1 MASCYLLEML
11 EGRNDPVGGKPYGS
25 AFVSHL
31 QTILNEQDKPESESR
46 VVNMSLGW
54 SALIMRESL
63 FAANSGRTSHLT
75 STDDLLLCGDVP
87 RSIED
92 SLLDSVEDVDV
103 RDSVRLFFSPMR
115 PYTYHCARLAR
126 ECGEKISGTA
136 ARRQP
141 CNEQFVTKY
150 LTQLDHL
157 LHLFALLEARIAFV
171 LSPAATSA
179 HSLPAPFETER
190 QFIMRAC
197 LHTLGLAWS
206 SLSLPVYLE
215 LKRRLADLRAP
226 PPANSEPPPHLVA
239 DRLRTLERLE
249 LLSRQAS
256 RMALKAARLV
266 AQCVHEAPSLA
277 FLTQLQSE
285 NLDKWVE
292 VLRSART
299 VEEGG
304 EGITRAEKERGLSWI
319 LAGLKTMGWSWTDG
333 APVIKTIEEALYDMP
348 APRRDSTQHPTSFGD
363 GHSAARGSPNGSA
376 GYHEPAF
383 LARSSSAFASATT
396 TPVPSFAATASAAA
410 APASLPPALVEN
422 RPLHSADDF
431 ASLFSALT
439 GAVAAPETFMVS
451 AQPQKPA
458 AAPSPAAPSAPPPP
472 APRPPPT
479 TAAPPVNAL
488 PDLAT
493 LVSLYQTGAPDPV
506 LSSLGGTD
514 VSISASQY
522 FGGTLDFPS
531 LVGATPSSYST
542 SLAPLP
548 PPPPQQQP
556 QQRPPTAPSDY
567 VNGSQAAGGEFDL
580 AKFLTDPPFGF
591 GSGEEG
597 RHDSFGSP
605 AAP

>member
-1 MASCYLLEML
+1 
-11 EGRNDPVGGKPYGS
+11 
-25 AFVSHL
+25 
-31 QTILNEQDKPESESR
+31 
-46 VVNMSLGW
+46 
-54 SALIMRESL
+54 
-63 FAANSGRTSHLT
+63 
-75 STDDLLLCGDVP
+75 
-87 RSIED
+87 
-92 SLLDSVEDVDV
+92 
-103 RDSVRLFFSPMR
+103 
-115 PYTYHCARLAR
+115 
-126 ECGEKISGTA
+126 
-136 ARRQP
+136 
-141 CNEQFVTKY
+141 
-150 LTQLDHL
+150 
-157 LHLFALLEARIAFV
+157 
-171 LSPAATSA
+171 
-179 HSLPAPFETER
+179 
-190 QFIMRAC
+190 
-197 LHTLGLAWS
+197 
-206 SLSLPVYLE
+206 
-215 LKRRLADLRAP
+215 
-226 PPANSEPPPHLVA
+226 
-239 DRLRTLERLE
+239 
-249 LLSRQAS
+249 
-256 RMALKAARLV
+256 
-266 AQCVHEAPSLA
+266 
-277 FLTQLQSE
+277 
-285 NLDKWVE
+285 
-292 VLRSART
+292 
-299 VEEGG
+299 
-304 EGITRAEKERGLSWI
+304 
-319 LAGLKTMGWSWTDG
+319 MGWSWTDG

-348 APRRDSTQHPTSFGD
+348 PPRRESTQHPTSFGD
-363 GHSAARGSPNGSA
+363 AHSVARGFPNGSA
-376 GYHEPAF
+376 GYNEPAF

-439 GAVAAPETFMVS
+439 GAVAAPETLMVS

-542 SLAPLP
+542 SLAPP
-548 PPPPQQQP
+548 PPPPQQPQP